1 MPGEKVL
8 GVASGLVVNK
18 SPDVERHRGE
28 GKQAQGK
35 VEWQID
41 AGKVQNAEESDK
53 QTCANHQQDD
63 RSALEDPDTGPAFSR
78 IIVSMYLEWHGF

>member
-41 AGKVQNAEESDK
+41 AGEVQNTEKPDK
-53 QTCANHQQDD
+53 QTCADHEKDD
-63 RSALEDPDTGPAFSR
+63 RSALEDPDTGAALSC
-78 IIVSMYLEWHGF
+78 IVVSMNLE